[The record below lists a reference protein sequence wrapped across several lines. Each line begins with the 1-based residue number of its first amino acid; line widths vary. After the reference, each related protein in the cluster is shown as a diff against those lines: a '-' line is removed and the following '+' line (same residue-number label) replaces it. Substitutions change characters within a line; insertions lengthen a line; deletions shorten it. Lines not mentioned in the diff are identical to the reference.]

1 MPEIKPGTGVSISKR
16 ATAAYKKLYL
26 TDRIKREIDD
36 RNSSV
41 EDEGRVVASGSGQ
54 ADFRVCVG
62 VVAFELLKMRWLS
75 GCLSC
80 PMAERLRVQFELA
93 PFFQANNL
101 CL

>member
-41 EDEGRVVASGSGQ
+41 EDEGRVVASGSRKVDLG
-54 ADFRVCVG
+54 
-62 VVAFELLKMRWLS
+62 FED
-75 GCLSC
+75 
-80 PMAERLRVQFELA
+80 LRVESLRKG
-93 PFFQANNL
+93 NNIAGMDHVFPKH
-101 CL
+101 